1 MTSESASAEHGQSND
16 GVRIIVVDDSPT
28 IRELIALNLG
38 LEGYDVVTAED
49 GQQCLRLLAEVLEGR
64 APAPQL
70 LCLDVVMPG
79 LDGVELTAKLKA
91 TPAMADIPILIVSA
105 SAQRRDFELAQG
117 AGADGYLTKPF
128 APDDL
133 LAEVE
138 RLIAARP

>member
-1 MTSESASAEHGQSND
+1 M
-16 GVRIIVVDDSPT
+16 VVDDSAT

-38 LEGYDVVTAED
+38 LEGYDVTTAED
-49 GQQCLRLLAEVLEGR
+49 GHDCLRLLDGVISGDEPPPDLM
-64 APAPQL
+64 
-70 LCLDVVMPG
+70 CLDVVMPG

-91 TPAMADIPILIVSA
+91 TPATQDIPILIVSA

-128 APDDL
+128 APDEL

-138 RLIAARP
+138 RLVQRRP

>member
-1 MTSESASAEHGQSND
+1 VSTD
-16 GVRIIVVDDSPT
+16 GVRIMVVDDSPT

-38 LEGYDVVTAED
+38 LEGYDVVTAAD
-49 GQQCLRLLAEVLEGR
+49 GQDCLRRLDEVSRGEQ
-64 APAPQL
+64 PVPDL

-91 TPAMADIPILIVSA
+91 TPLTAHIPILIVSA

-128 APDDL
+128 APEEL
-133 LAEVE
+133 VAEVE
-138 RLIAARP
+138 RLVGRRP

>member
-1 MTSESASAEHGQSND
+1 MPCACCPRSLWDAHLHRS
-16 GVRIIVVDDSPT
+16 
-28 IRELIALNLG
+28 
-38 LEGYDVVTAED
+38 
-49 GQQCLRLLAEVLEGR
+49 CC
-64 APAPQL
+64 
-70 LCLDVVMPG
+70 CLDVVMPG

-91 TPAMADIPILIVSA
+91 TPSTADIPILIVSA

-138 RLIAARP
+138 RLISMRRV

>member
-1 MTSESASAEHGQSND
+1 MTEDSRLSGNPTR
-16 GVRIIVVDDSPT
+16 VMVVDDSPT

-49 GQQCLRLLAEVLEGR
+49 GQQCLRLLAEVVAGR

-91 TPAMADIPILIVSA
+91 TPAMSEIPILIVSA

-128 APDDL
+128 APEDL

-138 RLIAARP
+138 RLIAGGV

>member
-1 MTSESASAEHGQSND
+1 VD
-16 GVRIIVVDDSPT
+16 GSLGRIMVVDDSPT

-38 LEGYDVVTAED
+38 LEGYDVATAED
-49 GQQCLRLLAEVLEGR
+49 GQRCLELLTAAGERQEPV
-64 APAPQL
+64 PDL

-91 TPAMADIPILIVSA
+91 TPSLAHIPILIVSA

-128 APDDL
+128 DPDEL
-133 LAEVE
+133 LAEVR
-138 RLIAARP
+138 RLMQRD

>member
-1 MTSESASAEHGQSND
+1 MTEQSL
-16 GVRIIVVDDSPT
+16 GRVMVVDDSPT

-38 LEGYDVVTAED
+38 LEGYDVQTAED
-49 GQQCLRLLAEVLEGR
+49 GEECLRLLAEVTEGR

-91 TPAMADIPILIVSA
+91 TPSMAQIPILIVSA

-128 APDDL
+128 DPEEL
-133 LAEVE
+133 LAEVG
-138 RLIAARP
+138 RLITKA

>member
-1 MTSESASAEHGQSND
+1 MTASPASVPGAVQ
-16 GVRIIVVDDSPT
+16 IMVVDDSAT

-38 LEGYDVVTAED
+38 LEGYDVVTAVD
-49 GQQCLRLLAEVLEGR
+49 GHDCLRLLDGVIQGGAT
-64 APAPQL
+64 APDL

-91 TPAMADIPILIVSA
+91 TPATQDIPILIVSA

-128 APDDL
+128 APDEL

-138 RLIAARP
+138 RLVGRRP

>member
-1 MTSESASAEHGQSND
+1 MVTESSSSEAPDEPKR
-16 GVRIIVVDDSPT
+16 VMVVDDSPT

-49 GQQCLRLLAEVLEGR
+49 GQQCLRLLAAVIDGA
-64 APAPQL
+64 APAPHL

-133 LAEVE
+133 LNEVE
-138 RLIAARP
+138 RLIAGRP

>member
-1 MTSESASAEHGQSND
+1 M
-16 GVRIIVVDDSPT
+16 VVDDSAT

-49 GQQCLRLLAEVLEGR
+49 GHDCLRLLDEVSRGE
-64 APAPQL
+64 APIPDL

-91 TPAMADIPILIVSA
+91 TPLTADIPILIVSA

-128 APDDL
+128 APDEL

-138 RLIAARP
+138 RLVGRHP

>member
-1 MTSESASAEHGQSND
+1 M
-16 GVRIIVVDDSPT
+16 VVDDSAT

-38 LEGYDVVTAED
+38 LEGYDVVTATD
-49 GQQCLRLLAEVLEGR
+49 GQDCLRRLDAVSRGEQPV
-64 APAPQL
+64 PDL

-91 TPAMADIPILIVSA
+91 TPLTAHIPILIVSA

-128 APDDL
+128 APEEL
-133 LAEVE
+133 VAEVE
-138 RLIAARP
+138 RLVGRRP

>member
-1 MTSESASAEHGQSND
+1 M
-16 GVRIIVVDDSPT
+16 VVDDSAT

-49 GQQCLRLLAEVLEGR
+49 GNDCLRQLSEVSMGR

-79 LDGVELTAKLKA
+79 LDGVELTARLKA
-91 TPAMADIPILIVSA
+91 TPSTADIPILIVSA

-128 APDDL
+128 APEDL

-138 RLIAARP
+138 RLIGQRVDR

>member
-1 MTSESASAEHGQSND
+1 M
-16 GVRIIVVDDSPT
+16 VVDDSPT

-49 GQQCLRLLAEVLEGR
+49 GQRCLELLTAVGEGA

-91 TPAMADIPILIVSA
+91 TPSLAHIPILIVSA

-128 APDDL
+128 DPDEL
-133 LAEVE
+133 LAEVR
-138 RLIAARP
+138 RLIQRG